1 MTIAQL
7 LQKRL
12 PARFQ
17 RKSDGSLDVYALAKH
32 LNIKPQTIYEWFR
45 KGRVALPA
53 VEALMRV
60 EDSNFELS
68 DFRPFCSDLVIVLDI
83 QKEREGPKEDVNEN

>member
-7 LQKRL
+7 LQGRL

-32 LNIKPQTIYEWFR
+32 LGIKPQTVYEWFR
-45 KGRVALPA
+45 KERVALST
-53 VEALMRV
+53 VEVLMNI
-60 EDSNFELS
+60 EGSSFQLE
-68 DFRPFCSDLVIVLDI
+68 DFRPFCADLVIVLNLQAGD
-83 QKEREGPKEDVNEN
+83 ETSEN

>member
-7 LQKRL
+7 LQQRL

-17 RKSDGSLDVYALAKH
+17 RKSDGSLDVYALARH

-45 KGRVALPA
+45 KERVALSA
-53 VEALMRV
+53 VEVLMKI
-60 EDSNFELS
+60 EGSSFQLE
-68 DFRPFCSDLVIVLDI
+68 DFRPFCADLAIVLGL
-83 QKEREGPKEDVNEN
+83 QNEDEDHAD